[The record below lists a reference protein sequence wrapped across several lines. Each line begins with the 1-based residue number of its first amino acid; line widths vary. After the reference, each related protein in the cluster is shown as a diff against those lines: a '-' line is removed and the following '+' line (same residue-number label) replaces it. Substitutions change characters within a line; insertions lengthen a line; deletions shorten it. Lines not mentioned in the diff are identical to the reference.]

1 MKKTYNRHH
10 KDLLFPYLRLAAL
23 LVLPIGFGSR
33 AWGQC
38 AGALVDD
45 AASFQWILAE
55 TGVVVGQI
63 SGRNEFQIRK
73 QPQMKLL
80 TIL

>member
-1 MKKTYNRHH
+1 MKQDNET
-10 KDLLFPYLRLAAL
+10 
-23 LVLPIGFGSR
+23 
-33 AWGQC
+33 
-38 AGALVDD
+38 
-45 AASFQWILAE
+45 ASFQWILAE

-63 SGRNEFQIRK
+63 GGRNEFQIRK